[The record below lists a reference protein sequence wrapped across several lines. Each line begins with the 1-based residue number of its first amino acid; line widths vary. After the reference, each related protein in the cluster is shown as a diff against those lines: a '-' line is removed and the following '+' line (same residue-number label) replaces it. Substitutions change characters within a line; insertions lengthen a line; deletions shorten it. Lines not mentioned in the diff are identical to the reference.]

1 MEELIVLVVVLVLC
15 AVIAWPGIQRGR
27 PWR

>member
-1 MEELIVLVVVLVLC
+1 MTELIVLVVILALC
-15 AVIAWPGIQRGR
+15 AVIVWPGIQRGR